1 MRQLRRAVCAL
12 LALGLSAA
20 TPLAA
25 PLPAHAETGG
35 SAGGSTLTVAI
46 SADAEDLNPFAANS
60 AVAGQIFRL
69 TYDYLTDYEPADN
82 STLRT
87 LATDWKPSADK
98 LTWTFTLRHGV
109 TWSDG
114 KPLTAKDIAFTY
126 HALMTAPAEVTNR
139 TLVKT
144 FASVDAA
151 ADDKLV
157 IRTTKPTATMLAIDA
172 PILPAHVWSGRKDM
186 YKAQPPVPSVSS
198 GPYTLTERKE
208 GEFYRLRANPHYWGS
223 APKVTEILLR
233 RFKSVDTAVAAMK
246 RGEVDAIGNLNS
258 VQFDAL
264 KGDPTIA
271 RVQASGLRFHELLV
285 NPGARLANGT
295 PTGTGHPALR
305 DKRVRLAIDYA
316 IDRQKLID
324 GVLGGYG
331 QPGAGYLPA
340 RLKPWSWQPAPADLR
355 GFDPAKAKTLL
366 DSLGY
371 TVGAGNVRLM
381 PGSKKPMNLR
391 LAYSADHPVFPRY
404 AEYIKQWLGD
414 IGVPVQLVP
423 ASGSQLNALQY
434 GGEYDLLLSGWGV
447 DPDPDYL
454 LSIQICSALP
464 LTKGGPTSS
473 DAFHCDPQ
481 YDALYTQQATELDPV
496 KRAGLVHQAIARLYG
511 DAIPLVLTN
520 PSTLEVYRKD
530 KFTGFVSRPGPAGSV
545 LGYWSYPHVRPVA
558 TAAHAESSRTPLYA
572 SGAAAAA
579 ALLVAGGLFYRRRST
594 RHLRE

>member
-1 MRQLRRAVCAL
+1 MRQVRRAICSL
-12 LALGLSAA
+12 LVLGLSAA
-20 TPLAA
+20 TPLLA
-25 PLPAHAETGG
+25 PLTAHAETGG
-35 SAGGSTLTVAI
+35 STLTVGI
-46 SADAEDLNPFAANS
+46 SADAEDLNPFKANTV
-60 AVAGQIFRL
+60 VASQILRL

-87 LATDWKPSADK
+87 LATNWTSSPDK

-126 HALMTAPAEVTNR
+126 RALKSAPADVTNR

-144 FASVDAA
+144 FVSVDAP
-151 ADDKLV
+151 ADGTLV
-157 IRTTKPTATMLAIDA
+157 IRTSKPTATMLAIDA
-172 PILPAHVWSGRKDM
+172 PILPEHVWAGRTDM
-186 YKAQPPVPSVSS
+186 YTAQPAVPSVSS
-198 GPYTLTERKE
+198 GPYVLTERKE
-208 GEFYRLRANPHYWGS
+208 GEFYRLRANPHYWGP

-264 KGDPTIA
+264 KDDPSIA
-271 RVQASGLRFHELLV
+271 RVRASGLRFHELLL
-285 NPGARLANGT
+285 NPGARLANAVPEGN
-295 PTGTGHPALR
+295 GNPALR
-305 DKRVRLAIDYA
+305 DKRVRVAIDYA

-331 QPGAGYLPA
+331 EPGAGYLPA
-340 RLKPWSWQPAPADLR
+340 KLTPWSWQPAPADLR
-355 GFDPAKAKTLL
+355 GYDPAKARQIL

-371 TVGAGNVRLM
+371 RTGPGNVRIM
-381 PGSKKPMNLR
+381 PGSRKPMTLR
-391 LAYSADHPVFPRY
+391 LAYTADHPVFPRY
-404 AEYIKQWLGD
+404 ATYIKQWLGD
-414 IGVPVQLVP
+414 IGLPVQLVP
-423 ASGSQLNALQY
+423 ASGSQLGALQY
-434 GGEYDLLLSGWGV
+434 RGEYDLLLSGWGV

-473 DAFHCDPQ
+473 DAFHCDPR
-481 YDALYTQQATELDPV
+481 YDALYNQQATELDPA
-496 KRAGLVHQAIARLYG
+496 KRADLVHQAISRLYG

-520 PSTLEVYRKD
+520 PATLEVYRKD
-530 KFTGFVSRPGPAGSV
+530 KFTGFVSRPGPGGSV

-558 TAAHAESSRTPLYA
+558 AVTQAESSHTPLYA
-572 SGAAAAA
+572 SGAAALV
-579 ALLVAGGLFYRRRST
+579 ALAVAGGLFYRRRST